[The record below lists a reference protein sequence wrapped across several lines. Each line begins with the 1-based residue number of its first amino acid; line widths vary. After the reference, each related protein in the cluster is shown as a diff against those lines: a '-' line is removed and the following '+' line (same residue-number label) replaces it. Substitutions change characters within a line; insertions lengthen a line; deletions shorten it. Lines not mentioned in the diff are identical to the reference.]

1 MNSKAATVTSM
12 PDIAS
17 SEMPSIRGKLDWVG
31 MNEIEMPVTVE
42 TAEGS
47 SIQCPARINAFVN
60 LADPDKQGIH
70 MSRLYLLLDETL
82 ENTAITPA
90 TLHQLVQG
98 FLDSHTGLSDRAM
111 VRIDFDYLVRR
122 PALVSD
128 NSGWRRYPVSLI
140 GEIRDQQFRLEMSL
154 RVLYSSTCPCS
165 AALSRQLVQDKFAR
179 DFSRADKI
187 SKSTMHAWLGEAEN
201 IIATPHSQRSA
212 VDLRVRFTDQDND
225 LAILNMIELLEGAL
239 KTAVQSAVKR
249 EDEQAFANLNGT
261 NLMFCEDAGRRV
273 KAALESDHTVADY
286 WARCSHFESLHPH
299 NAVAIVTKGVAD
311 GYEPIDNCHDHH

>member
-1 MNSKAATVTSM
+1 MNSTSASVTHM

-17 SEMPSIRGKLDWVG
+17 SELPTIVGKLDWVG
-31 MNEIEMPVTVE
+31 MNDIEMPVTVV
-42 TAEGS
+42 TSTGDK
-47 SIQCPARINAFVN
+47 IQCPARINAFVN

-82 ENTAITPA
+82 QNTAITPA
-90 TLHQLVQG
+90 TLKDLVSG
-98 FLDSHTGLSDRAM
+98 FLDSHSDLSDRAM

-122 PALVSD
+122 PSLVSD
-128 NSGWRRYPVSLI
+128 NTGWRRYPVSLI
-140 GEIRDQQFRLEMSL
+140 GEIRDQQFHLEMSL

-165 AALSRQLVQDKFAR
+165 AALSRQLVQQKFAN
-179 DFSRADKI
+179 DFARADKL
-187 SKSTMHAWLGEAEN
+187 SKNTVFDWLGAASN

-212 VDLRVRFTDQDND
+212 VDLRVRFVDQSDKLD
-225 LAILNMIELLEGAL
+225 ILDMVELLEGAL

-261 NLMFCEDAGRRV
+261 NLMFCEDAARRV
-273 KAALESDHTVADY
+273 KAALESDIAVADY

-299 NAVAIVTKGVAD
+299 NAVAIVTKEVKG
-311 GYEPIDNCHDHH
+311 GYAPIDNCHDHH

>member
-1 MNSKAATVTSM
+1 M

-17 SEMPSIRGKLDWVG
+17 SESPTIVGKLDWVG
-31 MNEIEMPVTVE
+31 MNDIEMPVTVV
-42 TAEGS
+42 TSTGDK
-47 SIQCPARINAFVN
+47 IQCPARINAFVN

-82 ENTAITPA
+82 QNTAITPA
-90 TLHQLVQG
+90 TLKDLVSG
-98 FLDSHTGLSDRAM
+98 FLDSHSDLSDRAM

-122 PALVSD
+122 PSLVSD
-128 NSGWRRYPVSLI
+128 NTGWRRYPVSLI
-140 GEIRDQQFRLEMSL
+140 GEIRDQQFHLEMSL

-165 AALSRQLVQDKFAR
+165 AALSRQLVQQKFAN
-179 DFSRADKI
+179 DFARADKL
-187 SKSTMHAWLGEAEN
+187 SKNTVFDWLGQASN

-212 VDLRVRFTDQDND
+212 VDLRVRFVDQSDKLD
-225 LAILNMIELLEGAL
+225 ILDMVELLEGAL

-261 NLMFCEDAGRRV
+261 NLMFCEDAARRV
-273 KAALESDHTVADY
+273 KAALESDNAVADY

-299 NAVAIVTKGVAD
+299 NAVAIVTKGVQD
-311 GYEPIDNCHDHH
+311 GYAPIDNCHDHH